1 MFYYIWKGGQAMD
14 IGPLEY
20 VVLGFTDK
28 QFMSEVLPELNAI
41 QEHGLI
47 RVVDLLFVS
56 KADDGNVAMQ
66 EISKMREDDL
76 PAYTGLADEIAG
88 LLTTQDIEQLAEAIP
103 PGTSA
108 VIVLFEHAWTL
119 RLAGAVRRAG
129 GVLFTGGIVAHE
141 ALAQVSAELA
151 AAEEEQHA

>member
-1 MFYYIWKGGQAMD
+1 MD

-56 KADDGNVAMQ
+56 KADDGNVAVQ
-66 EISKMREDDL
+66 EISEMREDDL
-76 PAYTGLADEIAG
+76 PAYDGLADEIAG
-88 LLTTQDIEQLAEAIP
+88 LLTTQDIEHLAEAILP
-103 PGTSA
+103 PPRRSSSSSSTPGRSGWRKRCA
-108 VIVLFEHAWTL
+108 
-119 RLAGAVRRAG
+119 RLAAFFSPG
-129 GVLFTGGIVAHE
+129 E
-141 ALAQVSAELA
+141 W
-151 AAEEEQHA
+151 